1 MYIIAKTI
9 KGREFMYNPK
19 TARRVSARSAKTILE
34 VVNRYSFLLDT
45 ERGEIW
51 HIYEVDKYD
60 IAYDYAQF
68 QAFTIRKGIVSARAY

>member
-34 VVNRYSFLLDT
+34 VVNRYAFLLDT

-51 HIYEVDKYD
+51 HIYEIDQYD
-60 IAYDYAQF
+60 TAFCFAQS
-68 QAFTIRKGIVSARAY
+68 QAFTIRNGIVTARAY